1 MRLATILPPDVIVV
15 EAEDW
20 MWDAPLLPDEAEAVR
35 YAGSRRRREFA
46 AGRTCARIA
55 LEKLGH
61 RHFPIRCRTD
71 RLPEW
76 PSGVV
81 GSITHCADYCAAAI
95 GIRPRIQSLGI
106 DAEQNVALTVE
117 ETNMICSA
125 QELKRAAQVALPASV
140 SAGKLIFSAK
150 ESFYKCY
157 YPVAGRF
164 LEFSDV
170 TVTITDDST
179 FVAEL
184 NSSTA
189 PSLLGRRHCEG
200 RFVVTQQ
207 HILTAVALR

>member
-1 MRLATILPPDVIVV
+1 MSLAAILPDEVIVV

-35 YAGSRRRREFA
+35 QAGSRRRREFA

-55 LEKLGH
+55 LEKIGH
-61 RHFPIRCRTD
+61 THYPIRCRPD
-71 RLPEW
+71 RVPEW

-81 GSITHCADYCAAAI
+81 GSITHSADYCAAAI
-95 GIRPRIQSLGI
+95 GVRPCILSLGI
-106 DAEQNVALTVE
+106 DAEENTPLTIE
-117 ETNMICSA
+117 ETNAVCSA
-125 QELKRAAQVALPASV
+125 QELERAAQVPLPDCA

-157 YPVAGRF
+157 YPVVGQF

-179 FVAEL
+179 FVAGL
-184 NSSTA
+184 NTDSV
-189 PSLLGRRHCEG
+189 PNLLGRRHCEG
-200 RFVVTQQ
+200 RFLVTRQ
-207 HILTAVALR
+207 HILTSVVLR